1 MPSYCKGEACAE
13 KKKQAHF
20 GIKGS
25 GKPQWCAICAK
36 QHRGVYLG
44 KRQMCEDC
52 QVKHASYGEVGGKV
66 QWCGLCAKEH
76 GAISLQKMCEDCGKK
91 RAHCGL
97 QADQAQQQLLHLT
110 QSFSEQDRR

>member
-1 MPSYCKGEACAE
+1 MPSYCEGEGCAE
-13 KKKQAHF
+13 KKKQAFF

-66 QWCGLCAKEH
+66 QWCGTCAERH
-76 GAISLQKMCEDCGKK
+76 GGVRGRGKDPMCLDCQAVVRMLLFPKKTLQ
-91 RAHCGL
+91 
-97 QADQAQQQLLHLT
+97 
-110 QSFSEQDRR
+110 

>member
-44 KRQMCEDC
+44 KQQMCEDWYW
-52 QVKHASYGEVGGKV
+52 VEKAEDSVLRTSEVHVAVSLDVERLSHIQHETATVEGRCTACV
-66 QWCGLCAKEH
+66 CARYRGH
-76 GAISLQKMCEDCGKK
+76 PPTGHLHTSQKYP
-91 RAHCGL
+91 
-97 QADQAQQQLLHLT
+97 
-110 QSFSEQDRR
+110 